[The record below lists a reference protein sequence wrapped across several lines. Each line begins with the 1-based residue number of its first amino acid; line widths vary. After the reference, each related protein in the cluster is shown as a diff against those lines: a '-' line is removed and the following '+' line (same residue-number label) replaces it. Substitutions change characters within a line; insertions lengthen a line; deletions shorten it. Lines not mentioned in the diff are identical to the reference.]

1 MLVLFETSAGYALFK
16 VLNEGKLRDTNAIY
30 SEFDSIDAAQ
40 KMVTLKGFHKFG
52 NTTEALAAAT
62 ALVESKMSKDLK
74 SFLKKFIVKKDSG
87 ESLAVADPKLGGIIK
102 NKLGIECLHNAA
114 VNELLRGIRAQSSNL
129 IAGVGEADMNA
140 MVLGL
145 SHSLCRYK
153 LKFSPDKVDVMI
165 VQAIALLDDLDK
177 ELNTYAM
184 RVKEWYGWHFPELVK
199 IANDNMV
206 YAKLVTA
213 MGMRTNAPNADLSKI
228 LPEELE
234 SQVREAA
241 KLSMG
246 TEISD
251 EDLDNIRELCRQV
264 LDIHDYREQL
274 YDYLKNRMQA
284 IAPNLSVMVG
294 ELVGARLI
302 AHAGSLMSL
311 AKYPASTVQI
321 LGAEKALFRA
331 LKTKHET
338 PKYGL
343 IYHASL
349 VGQAAPKDKGKIS
362 RLVAS
367 RSALAI
373 RVDALGENV
382 TNQLGVDGYAKVE
395 ARMRFLEGNAAHAI
409 SGKGHGKGPAKY
421 DNKRS
426 AQNPAQARGTSSY
439 NAAADS
445 TMVTEAAAGRK
456 RKMDD
461 VKQEEKAK
469 ESASVAAPQAPTD
482 GKKKDKKKDKKAK
495 KQKQETEAKQET
507 NGQGEKKKKKAKKAK
522 NASQEA
528 PATSAA
534 PAETKGKDASQ
545 DGKKKKKKK
554 EKKAKKAK

>member
-1 MLVLFETSAGYALFK
+1 MLVLFETPAGYALFK
-16 VLNEGKLRDTNAIY
+16 VLNEGKLRDTSAIY
-30 SEFDSIDAAQ
+30 NEFGSIDTAQ
-40 KMVTLKGFHKFG
+40 KMVALKGFHKFG

-87 ESLAVADPKLGGIIK
+87 ESLAVADPKLGGVIK
-102 NKLGIECLHNAA
+102 NKLGIECLHNAS
-114 VNELLRGIRAQSSNL
+114 VNELLRGIRAQSTNL

-199 IANDNMV
+199 IVNDNMV
-206 YAKLVTA
+206 YAKLVMA
-213 MGMRTNAPNADLSKI
+213 MGMRTNAANSNLSKI

-234 SQVREAA
+234 AQVKEAA

-246 TEISD
+246 TEISN
-251 EDLDNIRELCRQV
+251 EDLDNISELCRQV
-264 LDIHDYREQL
+264 LDIHEYREQL

-382 TNQLGVDGYAKVE
+382 TNQLGVEGYAKVE
-395 ARMRFLEGNAAHAI
+395 ARMRFLEGNAAHAA
-409 SGKGHGKGPAKY
+409 SGKGHAKGPAKY

-426 AQNPAQARGTSSY
+426 AQNPAQARATTSY
-439 NAAADS
+439 NASADS

-469 ESASVAAPQAPTD
+469 ESAAAPSAQTATD
-482 GKKKDKKKDKKAK
+482 GKKKKDKKKDKKAK
-495 KQKQETEAKQET
+495 KQKQETSTEPAKQDS
-507 NGQGEKKKKKAKKAK
+507 NGGDKKKKKKKAKKA
-522 NASQEA
+522 SQEA
-528 PATSAA
+528 APA

-554 EKKAKKAK
+554 KEKKGH